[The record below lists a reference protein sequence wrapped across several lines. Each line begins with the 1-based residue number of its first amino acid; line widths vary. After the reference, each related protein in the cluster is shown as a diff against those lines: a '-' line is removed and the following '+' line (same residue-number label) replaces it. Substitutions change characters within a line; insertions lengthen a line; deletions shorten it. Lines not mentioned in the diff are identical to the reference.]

1 MPGDPRHTQPARI
14 PMTDNSARN
23 HIASSDPGFPAKRE
37 AAVQIICDAIS
48 AVALP
53 MGYAQTGTTWARDSA
68 AGKTAINLQR
78 SRYGFEAYIN
88 LRFLTPD
95 GELPKTAI
103 WQDGDDLRLD
113 RFYLPDEAPEN
124 GVLTYLDV
132 IADPACMTLPMT
144 VLCERALPWLDA
156 HHTA

>member
-1 MPGDPRHTQPARI
+1 
-14 PMTDNSARN
+14 MTDNSARN
-23 HIASSDPGFPAKRE
+23 HIASSDPGFPARRE

-53 MGYAQTGTTWARDSA
+53 MGYAQTVTTWARHSA

-88 LRFLTPD
+88 LRCLTAGGTLPD
-95 GELPKTAI
+95 TAI

-113 RFYLPDEAPEN
+113 RFYLPDEAPDN

-132 IADPACMTLPMT
+132 IADPGCLILPMT
-144 VLCERALPWLDA
+144 VLRERALPWLDG
-156 HHTA
+156 HHTT